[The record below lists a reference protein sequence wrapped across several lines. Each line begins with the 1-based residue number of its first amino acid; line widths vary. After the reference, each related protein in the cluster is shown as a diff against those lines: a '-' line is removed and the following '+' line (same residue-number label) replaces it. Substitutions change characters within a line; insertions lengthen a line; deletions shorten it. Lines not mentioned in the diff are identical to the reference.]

1 MTLDTVTAAGL
12 EALAPEFRVLRP
24 LGDGAVAVVY
34 LAQEVAL
41 ERLVAVKVLKAVLT
55 TDAVV
60 RQRFLR
66 EARAAARIVHPAV
79 VAMHRVLE
87 LPGGAPCLIMEY
99 VEGRT
104 LADVLEA
111 DGPLPPERAGR
122 TLQQVASALDAAHGR
137 GIIHRD
143 VRPGNIMVENGTGR
157 IVLTDFGLSGIKESG
172 TELVTRLTRAGEL
185 LGDPRYTSPEQLLG
199 EAVTEETDIYSFGV
213 VGYEI
218 LAGTGPFAGSSP
230 REMVAAQLQT
240 APRPLAELRGDV
252 PPELARVIERCLAR
266 RPEHRPRAAELCRA
280 LDGLGAAT
288 NGARAAGDGIH
299 LPAVGVSGVPDAPG
313 ASHPKHEPPFSPALS
328 SFLGELK
335 RRRVYRAAV
344 TYLAVSFVM
353 LQGADIVVPE
363 LPLPHWTLSAVVA
376 ATLAGLPVVLVLT
389 WIFDL
394 NRTGIERTPAD
405 TAALLPGERLAR
417 RIYMIAGIL
426 LSILVAAAVAWWIL
440 T

>member
-1 MTLDTVTAAGL
+1 MTLDTVAAAGL
-12 EALAPEFRVLRP
+12 ETLAPEFRLLRP

-41 ERLVAVKVLKAVLT
+41 ERLVAVKVLKPVLT
-55 TDAVV
+55 TDPVV

-66 EARAAARIVHPAV
+66 EARAAARVVHPAV

-99 VEGRT
+99 VDGRT

-111 DGPLPPERAGR
+111 DGPMPPERARR
-122 TLQQVASALDAAHGR
+122 TLEQVASALDAAHSR

-218 LAGTGPFAGSSP
+218 LAGEGPFGGSSP
-230 REMVAAQLQT
+230 REMVAAQLQK
-240 APRPLAELRGDV
+240 APRPLAELRADV

-266 RPEHRPRAAELCRA
+266 RPEHRPRAAELCSE
-280 LDGLGAAT
+280 LDALGAAA
-288 NGARAAGDGIH
+288 NGARAPGHGIH
-299 LPAVGVSGVPDAPG
+299 LGAPRVSGAPG
-313 ASHPKHEPPFSPALS
+313 ATWPEHEPPFSPALS

-344 TYLAVSFVM
+344 AYLAVSFVV

-417 RIYMIAGIL
+417 RVYMITGIF
-426 LSILVAAAVAWWIL
+426 LSILVAAAVAWWVVA
-440 T
+440 